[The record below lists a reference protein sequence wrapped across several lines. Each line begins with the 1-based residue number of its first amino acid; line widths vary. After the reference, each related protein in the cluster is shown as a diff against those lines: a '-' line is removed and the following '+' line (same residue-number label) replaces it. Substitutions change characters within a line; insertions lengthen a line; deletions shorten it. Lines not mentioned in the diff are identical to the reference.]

1 MISKPC
7 PVNQAGRV
15 WESCRPGFCLFG
27 MEDTL
32 DTVLGLSMPKASEDT
47 LKHLIPA
54 GVRSAKRRINTADLR
69 HVVDFGVWGRLGRW
83 WARERF
89 GGGRSGGVG

>member
-1 MISKPC
+1 
-7 PVNQAGRV
+7 
-15 WESCRPGFCLFG
+15 

-32 DTVLGLSMPKASEDT
+32 DTVLGLSVPKASEDT

-69 HVVDFGVWGRLGRW
+69 HVVDFG
-83 WARERF
+83 
-89 GGGRSGGVG
+89 GVGSFSNFRSMVGSGALCGWAVRGSWMIG

>member
-1 MISKPC
+1 M
-7 PVNQAGRV
+7 G
-15 WESCRPGFCLFG
+15 
-27 MEDTL
+27 DTL

-69 HVVDFGVWGRLGRW
+69 HVVDFGVWVGSFRSMVGSGALCG
-83 WARERF
+83 WAVR
-89 GGGRSGGVG
+89 GSWMIG

>member
-1 MISKPC
+1 
-7 PVNQAGRV
+7 
-15 WESCRPGFCLFG
+15 
-27 MEDTL
+27 MEDTS

-69 HVVDFGVWGRLGRW
+69 HADDFGVRGRLGRW
-83 WARERF
+83 WAQEHF
-89 GGGRSGGVG
+89 VGAPSEGVG

>member
-1 MISKPC
+1 
-7 PVNQAGRV
+7 
-15 WESCRPGFCLFG
+15 

-89 GGGRSGGVG
+89 AGGRSGGVGSGSGGGQPKFTVCVCVCVCVLMRPLR